1 MKTHIVWSQWSL
13 SAKEKYV
20 VLRLGLAEPDV
31 EAILSLRL
39 PENSRRP
46 YGRGPGDPLGVV
58 PGTLWEWSRR
68 LSGRP
73 FYDML
78 FS

>member
-1 MKTHIVWSQWSL
+1 MKTQIVWSQWSL

-46 YGRGPGDPLGVV
+46 SGRGPGDPLGEV
-58 PGTLWEWSRR
+58 PETLWERF
-68 LSGRP
+68 RP
-73 FYDML
+73 FYDMK
-78 FS
+78 